1 MLKFG
6 TLVNGSL
13 VISDTQ
19 LDGYKPVQ
27 YAEVPD
33 FDQLTQAVMQGDVVD
48 DGEIIHIGVNIID
61 LEIDIN
67 EPDVNMP

>member
-1 MLKFG
+1 MRKYG
-6 TLVNGSL
+6 IIVNGSL
-13 VISDTQ
+13 ITSDTQ
-19 LDGYKPVQ
+19 LDGYKPVK

-48 DGEIIHIGVNIID
+48 DGEVIHVGVNIID